1 MTQCKLCGETIHFDN
16 NIVSER
22 TGKKIPLDEGS
33 DEPHRCAEWEAQHR
47 RYYPCRECGADIYFD
62 DKHISK
68 NDKHIP
74 LSKTTGEPHECEDD
88 KVAQVS

>member
-1 MTQCKLCGETIHFDN
+1 MISCKLCGETIHFDN

-22 TGKKIPLDEGS
+22 THKKIPLQEGS
-33 DEPHRCAEWEAQHR
+33 DEPHKCAELEALHR
-47 RYYPCRECGADIYFD
+47 KHYSCEDCGVPIYFD

-74 LSKTTGEPHECEDD
+74 LSKVTGEPHQCEEAKAAD
-88 KVAQVS
+88 VS